1 MHKVRGDLAAGIGIR
16 AANGLDVRAED
27 RLAVAARPL
36 VRAAW
41 TVGGA
46 LEARHHVAREQLV
59 AVQRLLAVRPVVG
72 AEEHAAEE
80 RPQLLDALDD
90 RLQRRR
96 AVASAAAPAL
106 AGDQA
111 VSVGRR

>member
-1 MHKVRGDLAAGIGIR
+1 
-16 AANGLDVRAED
+16 
-27 RLAVAARPL
+27 
-36 VRAAW
+36 
-41 TVGGA
+41 
-46 LEARHHVAREQLV
+46 
-59 AVQRLLAVRPVVG
+59 VG
-72 AEEHAAEE
+72 AEEHAAEAAVAE

>member
-1 MHKVRGDLAAGIGIR
+1 
-16 AANGLDVRAED
+16 
-27 RLAVAARPL
+27 
-36 VRAAW
+36 
-41 TVGGA
+41 
-46 LEARHHVAREQLV
+46 
-59 AVQRLLAVRPVVG
+59 VQRLLAVRPVVG
-72 AEEHAAEE
+72 AEEHAAEAAVAE